1 MKQEQNRCNMAN
13 NLYGYTDYNG
23 PTEHNKLC
31 NDDNDDG
38 DDETDPLRAGLWM
51 EGDSLAPP
59 CGTSISTIHQLLE
72 FGDIGPTDVVYDL
85 GCGDGRVCLEA
96 LVKCNVKAS
105 VGVDIECD
113 LVERF
118 HELMKGL
125 PETIT
130 KDRIR
135 LVHGDLRHVIT
146 SFVARVL
153 GEPYPTFSDL
163 PFPTAVVLYL
173 LPESIQELEQDLL
186 FLLTKLEPMKIICNT
201 WGFDTVQPTRVLEI
215 EEVSGGATTKLF
227 LYTNNSLRYP

>member
-1 MKQEQNRCNMAN
+1 MAN

-23 PTEHNKLC
+23 PIENVVTS
-31 NDDNDDG
+31 NDDDG

-59 CGTSISTIHQLLE
+59 CGTSISTIHRLLE
-72 FGDIGPTDVVYDL
+72 FGDIDPTDVVYDL

-96 LVKCNVKAS
+96 LVRCNVKAS

-113 LVERF
+113 LVQRF
-118 HELMKGL
+118 QELIKGL

-130 KDRIR
+130 KDKI
-135 LVHGDLRHVIT
+135 LVVQGDLRDVIS

-153 GEPYPTFSDL
+153 GDTCPTFSDL

-186 FLLTKLEPMKIICNT
+186 FLLSKLEPIKIICNT
-201 WGFDTVQPTRVLEI
+201 WGFGTVQPTKVLEI

-227 LYTNNSLRYP
+227 LYTKNSLQ